1 MDCDKAYRRMYRYLD
16 GEITVIRRWRITR
29 HLDKCPPCAQGYD
42 FELEVRQVI
51 ATRCRDEVPPELKRK
66 ITETL
71 QGMCAEQ
78 TAREAHTNGDAPS
91 VPDAAATDRREPPGA

>member
-42 FELEVRQVI
+42 FEIELRQVI
-51 ATRCRDEVPPELKRK
+51 STRCRDTVPAELKRR
-66 ITETL
+66 IAEAIARDAAPPAH
-71 QGMCAEQ
+71 AEQ
-78 TAREAHTNGDAPS
+78 GDQ
-91 VPDAAATDRREPPGA
+91 PPA

>member
-29 HLDKCPPCAQGYD
+29 HLGKCPPCAKGYD
-42 FELEVRQVI
+42 FELVMRQVI

-66 ITETL
+66 IAEQL

-78 TAREAHTNGDAPS
+78 ARGGAQSGGTAPATSDATS
-91 VPDAAATDRREPPGA
+91 ADGREPPRA

>member
-66 ITETL
+66 I
-71 QGMCAEQ
+71 AD
-78 TAREAHTNGDAPS
+78 AIAAHPDEHPNGR
-91 VPDAAATDRREPPGA
+91 VHEPPPA

>member
-1 MDCDKAYRRMYRYLD
+1 MDCDKANRRMYRYLD

-29 HLDKCPPCAQGYD
+29 HLYKCPPCAQGYD

-66 ITETL
+66 IAESL
-71 QGMCAEQ
+71 GMVLDEHPNG
-78 TAREAHTNGDAPS
+78 TAH
-91 VPDAAATDRREPPGA
+91 EPPPG